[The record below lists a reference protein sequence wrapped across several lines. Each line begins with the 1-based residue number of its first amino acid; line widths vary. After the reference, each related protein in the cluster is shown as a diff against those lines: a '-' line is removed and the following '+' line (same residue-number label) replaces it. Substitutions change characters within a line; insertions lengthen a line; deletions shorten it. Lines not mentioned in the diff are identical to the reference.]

1 MKRAALVFAVLAL
14 GSTAWAQALVPD
26 MGGRVYGLVGGGF
39 VAGELVAVGAG
50 AGLRLT
56 QHIGLDVEL
65 THLTG
70 EDEQGWPWFG
80 ISTFGAHEDYPPTV
94 DIDEL
99 SWYGGRSELEVTT
112 FLTRF
117 VVEFPVDEGRL
128 FPFLAGGGGL
138 GRVVRHESFPFPIPF
153 LPIPET
159 GLPEDPTADL
169 YFGGGRSEVG
179 LAVTLGGG
187 VDVRLWR
194 GLGVG
199 GEVRWLRVSTWGR
212 PVDVAQAV
220 GRVSYR
226 F

>member
-1 MKRAALVFAVLAL
+1 MRRAALMFAVLAL
-14 GSTAWAQALVPD
+14 GSSAWAQGPAPD

-70 EDEQGWPWFG
+70 DEQGWWFG
-80 ISTFGAHEDYPPTV
+80 IPPAV
-94 DIDEL
+94 DIDDL
-99 SWYGGRSELEVTT
+99 SWSGERSELEVTT

-138 GRVVRHESFPFPIPF
+138 GRVVRYETLPFPIPF
-153 LPIPET
+153 QA
-159 GLPEDPTADL
+159 GLPEGPAADL
-169 YFGGGRSEVG
+169 YFGGSRSEVG

-199 GEVRWLRVSTWGR
+199 GEVRWLRVSTRGR
-212 PVDVAQAV
+212 PVDVAQAI